1 MGGGG
6 RADGSPLL
14 GDLGDAE
21 AGEGIGAGGQGG
33 DGSADPT
40 RCLAEERW
48 TVTGVLADGV
58 TERGNAA
65 LGGLESEGHREAGV
79 VAQAGRDRVAGGLLR
94 RQDGQAQNGPLLADQ
109 LAHERDSAA
118 GKVLKCSVAFV
129 LGDVEV
135 GLALVDDSY
144 QQRQVGS
151 GATGVPGVP
160 LPTQGGDVP
169 QSPAHLG
176 VLVFEQVEGFGE
188 MVAAVAPGAV
198 VPGVLVAAVLAVQER
213 ELGGGGGG
221 ELAQPGRDEA
231 GLAVAGQAGDADAGE
246 APQRQGPGGAA
257 GGPADIQPL

>member
-94 RQDGQAQNGPLLADQ
+94 RQDGQAQNGPALADQ
-109 LAHERDSAA
+109 LAHEGDAAA
-118 GKVLKCSVAFV
+118 GKGLKCSVALV
-129 LGDVEV
+129 LSDVEV
-135 GLALVDDSY
+135 GLALVDDRY
-144 QQRQVGS
+144 QQRQVRRGGNRRSRGS
-151 GATGVPGVP
+151 
-160 LPTQGGDVP
+160 L
-169 QSPAHLG
+169 
-176 VLVFEQVEGFGE
+176 
-188 MVAAVAPGAV
+188 AP
-198 VPGVLVAAVLAVQER
+198 
-213 ELGGGGGG
+213 
-221 ELAQPGRDEA
+221 
-231 GLAVAGQAGDADAGE
+231 
-246 APQRQGPGGAA
+246 PGGA
-257 GGPADIQPL
+257 G